1 MIYRAMRSGRGGRVF
16 SVAALAA
23 VGGVLASCGTAGPK
37 ESAGGAASAPA
48 EQPAGD
54 GADRYAGVN
63 TVARDRAVWQRLLT
77 DHTKIRRVLKH
88 REEADGVGVVE
99 TLTESDDPGVTARII
114 DHALAMQAR
123 MKVGATVRVWDP
135 VFKELFERYAAVS
148 LEVTPTEKGVRVVER
163 ARGAEAVALMRA
175 HAIGVSAFVRA
186 GHAIGGEETPRVP
199 VGGVGGP
206 LPPDE
211 VAIGGLPHRFLLAQP
226 TAEQVA
232 LLRSQGVGRIVNF
245 RKAAEHAEYD
255 EASAAASVGAE
266 YCNIPYKDG
275 AELTDAA
282 LGAARAEYVS
292 AAKEG
297 RVLAPHCRTGNRVG
311 PGLAAYL
318 ALDAGRSV
326 EEAIGTAKAVGMVDP
341 LFESVTRDY
350 IRRES
355 AGRTGGE
362 AGWRVMAVGSLSG
375 GASAQMARAEEA
387 RGLMFGRLQSALGE
401 AMAKPGPDGRPVGA
415 VGAIGVCRD
424 QAPKIAQAVSR
435 EKGVMIGRTSDRL
448 RSPGNTAPAWA
459 GGLLAERPTEARV
472 AANADGSLGV
482 VMPIVV
488 ASSCLACHGDPGR
501 MEPAVREAIAKAY
514 PKDQATGYKEGDLRG
529 WFWVEVPGGAR

>member
-1 MIYRAMRSGRGGRVF
+1 
-16 SVAALAA
+16 
-23 VGGVLASCGTAGPK
+23 
-37 ESAGGAASAPA
+37 
-48 EQPAGD
+48 
-54 GADRYAGVN
+54 
-63 TVARDRAVWQRLLT
+63 
-77 DHTKIRRVLKH
+77 
-88 REEADGVGVVE
+88 
-99 TLTESDDPGVTARII
+99 
-114 DHALAMQAR
+114 
-123 MKVGATVRVWDP
+123 
-135 VFKELFERYAAVS
+135 
-148 LEVTPTEKGVRVVER
+148 
-163 ARGAEAVALMRA
+163 
-175 HAIGVSAFVRA
+175 VSAFVRA

-211 VAIGGLPHRFLLAQP
+211 VAIGGVPHRFLLAQP

-232 LLRSQGVGRIVNF
+232 MLRSQGVGRIVNF

-255 EASAAASVGAE
+255 EASATASAGAE

-292 AAKEG
+292 AAKAG

-355 AGRTGGE
+355 AARTGTE
-362 AGWRVMAVGSLSG
+362 AGWRVTAVGALSG
-375 GASAQMARAEEA
+375 GATGQMARAEDA
-387 RGLMFGRLQSALGE
+387 RGLMFTRLQAALGE
-401 AMAKPGPDGRPVGA
+401 AMAKPGLDGKPAGA
-415 VGAIGVCRD
+415 VGAIGVCKE

-459 GGLLAERPTEARV
+459 GGLLAERPTEPR
-472 AANADGSLGV
+472 AAVSADGSLGV

-488 ASSCLACHGDPGR
+488 GSSCLACHGDPGA
-501 MEPAVREAIAKAY
+501 MEAVVREAIAKAY

-529 WFWVEVPGGAR
+529 WFWVEVPGAAR